1 MHSEYTIYN
10 VFKSMQR
17 KKKDL
22 KLENDSPFT
31 CTKNENHELHG
42 KEKCYDLR

>member
-1 MHSEYTIYN
+1 MNTQSIMFSN
-10 VFKSMQR
+10 QCKG

-31 CTKNENHELHG
+31 CTKNEHHELHG

>member
-31 CTKNENHELHG
+31 CTKMKTMNCMVKKNVMI
-42 KEKCYDLR
+42 